1 MTERITIALLFFLI
15 TFISCERK
23 QHTEYR
29 THSVY
34 NKIDSLRSNY
44 LNIHDSLI
52 LYWNRSISENKKHI
66 NLLQKL
72 EEKMEEIGQADDG
85 KLKELKLK
93 LEELKKIDFNIETI
107 NNKQLLKEYNQL
119 STEIKDELFVL
130 AKEIKTDETVEKL
143 IQALQ
148 QAELRARES
157 KEKYNKMA
165 DGFNKFI
172 DKYWASI
179 KDITYQDSISKRP
192 LFEST
197 N

>member
-1 MTERITIALLFFLI
+1 MTKNTTIASLFFLA

-23 QHTEYR
+23 QHAEYR

-72 EEKMEEIGQADDG
+72 EEKMEEIGQSDDG

-93 LEELKKIDFNIETI
+93 LEELKEIDFNIETI
-107 NNKQLLKEYNQL
+107 NNKQLLKEYNEL
-119 STEIKDELFVL
+119 STEIKDELFIL

-157 KEKYNKMA
+157 KEKYDKIA